1 MDKKNESKGKGYILR
16 AEQTINM
23 VYRADIARIDKELE
37 ELQKEAQRLYK
48 ELITYR
54 NKEKFMVCDT
64 EKLLVL
70 DKKLRRVNRD
80 ITDLKKIK
88 QLAGKVEG
96 KEE

>member
-1 MDKKNESKGKGYILR
+1 
-16 AEQTINM
+16 M

>member
-1 MDKKNESKGKGYILR
+1 M
-16 AEQTINM
+16 
-23 VYRADIARIDKELE
+23 YRADIARIDKELE

-54 NKEKFMVCDT
+54 NKGKSMVCDT

-70 DKKLRRVNRD
+70 DKKLRQVNRD

-88 QLAGKVEG
+88 QLAGNVKGRE
-96 KEE
+96 

>member
-1 MDKKNESKGKGYILR
+1 
-16 AEQTINM
+16 M
-23 VYRADIARIDKELE
+23 VYRADLAKIDKEIE

-48 ELITYR
+48 ELMRYR
-54 NKEKFMVCDT
+54 NKEKSMVCDT

-88 QLAGKVEG
+88 QLAGNVEG

>member
-1 MDKKNESKGKGYILR
+1 MWGV
-16 AEQTINM
+16 EQTINM

-37 ELQKEAQRLYK
+37 ELQNEAQRLYK

-88 QLAGKVEG
+88 QLAGKVKG
-96 KEE
+96 KEQ

>member
-1 MDKKNESKGKGYILR
+1 VDKKNESKDKSYMWGV
-16 AEQTINM
+16 EQTINM
-23 VYRADIARIDKELE
+23 VYRADLAKIDKELE

-54 NKEKFMVCDT
+54 NKEKTMVCDT

-88 QLAGKVEG
+88 QLAGTVEG
-96 KEE
+96 KEQ